1 MRADFPEPPQQ
12 QRPHALEDLL
22 RAWGLHRTPFSPDEK
37 SAQLFAAGCHR
48 EALELLHTTA
58 ALRGLMLLTGPPGT
72 GKRTLLKSW
81 ISSLEPKRFLPLLI
95 THSNLSATGVLEILL
110 SKLGERPRFKRS
122 SNLLLLEKHLAEL
135 EPVTLVL
142 ILDDAQNYPAPA
154 LEEIRLFLGAG
165 GRRRSAIA
173 MILLGDD
180 TSSAAC
186 ASPSSAPS
194 SPASA
199 PPQGSSNSPAKTSR
213 LPPLAHLP
221 RRTRARNL
229 RPGRHRPARRSQRRQ
244 SPHPRPAR
252 PSRMDR
258 RRPQRL
264 AHHPARA
271 HPQSPAP
278 SPRCERE
285 NPQSLTTKRAAP
297 KALTDLRP
305 SPPLCCRSPLSI

>member
-1 MRADFPEPPQQ
+1 MRADFPTPPS

-72 GKRTLLKSW
+72 GKSTLLKSW
-81 ISSLEPKRFLPLLI
+81 IASLEPKRFLPLLI

-154 LEEIRLFLGAG
+154 LEEIRLFLGTG
-165 GRRRSAIA
+165 GRRRSAMA

-180 TSSAAC
+180 YLLGSLRLSVQRALFTRISATARLIELPRQDIPAYLHWHISRAGLEREIFDPAATDLLAE
-186 ASPSSAPS
+186 ASEGNPRILGLLAQAAWIAAARSDSLTLQPEHIHKALHQVPA
-194 SPASA
+194 ASA
-199 PPQGSSNSPAKTSR
+199 KIP
-213 LPPLAHLP
+213 
-221 RRTRARNL
+221 
-229 RPGRHRPARRSQRRQ
+229 
-244 SPHPRPAR
+244 
-252 PSRMDR
+252 
-258 RRPQRL
+258 
-264 AHHPARA
+264 
-271 HPQSPAP
+271 
-278 SPRCERE
+278 
-285 NPQSLTTKRAAP
+285 NP
-297 KALTDLRP
+297 
-305 SPPLCCRSPLSI
+305 

>member
-1 MRADFPEPPQQ
+1 MRADFPPPPPQQ

-72 GKRTLLKSW
+72 GKSTLLKSW
-81 ISSLEPKRFLPLLI
+81 IASLEPKRFLPLLI

-154 LEEIRLFLGAG
+154 LEEIRLFLGTG
-165 GRRRSAIA
+165 GRRRSAMA

-180 TSSAAC
+180 YLLGSLRLSVQRALFTRISATARLIELPRQDIPAYLHWHISRAGLEREIFDPAATDLLAE
-186 ASPSSAPS
+186 ASEGNPRILGLLAQAAWIAAARSDSLTIQPEHIHKALHQVPA
-194 SPASA
+194 ASA
-199 PPQGSSNSPAKTSR
+199 KI
-213 LPPLAHLP
+213 
-221 RRTRARNL
+221 
-229 RPGRHRPARRSQRRQ
+229 
-244 SPHPRPAR
+244 
-252 PSRMDR
+252 
-258 RRPQRL
+258 
-264 AHHPARA
+264 
-271 HPQSPAP
+271 
-278 SPRCERE
+278 
-285 NPQSLTTKRAAP
+285 P
-297 KALTDLRP
+297 KP
-305 SPPLCCRSPLSI
+305 

>member
-1 MRADFPEPPQQ
+1 MRADFPQPPPQQ
-12 QRPHALEDLL
+12 QRPHALADLL

-72 GKRTLLKSW
+72 GKSTLLKSW
-81 ISSLEPKRFLPLLI
+81 IASLEPKRFLPLLI

-154 LEEIRLFLGAG
+154 LEEIRLFLGTG
-165 GRRRSAIA
+165 GRRRSAMA

-180 TSSAAC
+180 YLLGSLRLSVQRALFTRISATARLIELPRQDIPAYLHWHISRAGLEREIFDPAATDLLAE
-186 ASPSSAPS
+186 ASEGNPRILGLLAQAAWIAAARSDSLTIQSEHIHKALHQVPA
-194 SPASA
+194 ASA
-199 PPQGSSNSPAKTSR
+199 KIP
-213 LPPLAHLP
+213 
-221 RRTRARNL
+221 
-229 RPGRHRPARRSQRRQ
+229 
-244 SPHPRPAR
+244 
-252 PSRMDR
+252 
-258 RRPQRL
+258 
-264 AHHPARA
+264 
-271 HPQSPAP
+271 
-278 SPRCERE
+278 
-285 NPQSLTTKRAAP
+285 NP
-297 KALTDLRP
+297 
-305 SPPLCCRSPLSI
+305 

>member
-1 MRADFPEPPQQ
+1 MRADFPPPPPQQ

-72 GKRTLLKSW
+72 GKSTLLKSW

-154 LEEIRLFLGAG
+154 LEEIRLFLGTG
-165 GRRRSAIA
+165 GRRRSAMA

-180 TSSAAC
+180 YLLGSLRLSVQRALFTSISATARLIELPRQDIPAYLHWHISRAGLEREIFDPAATDLLAE
-186 ASPSSAPS
+186 ASEGNPRILGLLAQAAWIAAARSDSLTIQPEHIHKALHQVPA
-194 SPASA
+194 ASA
-199 PPQGSSNSPAKTSR
+199 KIP
-213 LPPLAHLP
+213 
-221 RRTRARNL
+221 
-229 RPGRHRPARRSQRRQ
+229 
-244 SPHPRPAR
+244 
-252 PSRMDR
+252 
-258 RRPQRL
+258 
-264 AHHPARA
+264 
-271 HPQSPAP
+271 
-278 SPRCERE
+278 
-285 NPQSLTTKRAAP
+285 NP
-297 KALTDLRP
+297 
-305 SPPLCCRSPLSI
+305 